1 MTFLLTPNLALRGVD
16 FEIVGTL
23 LDIFVSR
30 NAATL
35 ATNRLSTSIGAK
47 RGELCSV
54 AWKMSGSV
62 GLWA

>member
-47 RGELCSV
+47 RSELC
-54 AWKMSGSV
+54 AG
-62 GLWA
+62 A